1 MIASVLEF
9 SLRQRILV
17 LGLVCLLSVAG
28 IYAFKSIPIDAF
40 PDVTNIQV
48 QILTKAGGLSP
59 IEVEQLITFP
69 IELQLTGLPGLAEVR
84 SLSKFGLSQVTVVF
98 HDDVDI
104 NLARQFVL
112 ERLVQAR
119 EYLPDGVEPIM
130 APVTTG
136 LGEIY
141 QYYLEGPRA
150 KATDPAVIEEELT
163 RQRTVQDWVLRPL
176 LKSIPGVIDVN
187 SLGGFVKDY
196 QVLVDPARLRK
207 YDLTLHEVFSAVAK
221 NNANAGGN
229 ILERYA
235 EKYIVRGVGLIRT
248 VGDIERIVVKEEG
261 GAPVFV
267 RDVAEVRIGQAVRH
281 GAALLNGDREVVVG
295 IVLLLRGGNA
305 KDVVE
310 AVKEKVA
317 KIHRDQMLPDGQKIV
332 PFYDRSDLVTAALGT
347 VRKAL
352 VEGVVLVIAVLFL
365 FLGNVR
371 SALIVTATLVV
382 APLVTFLVMAKVG
395 LSANLMSLGGLAV
408 AIGMIVDGS
417 VVVVENAFR
426 HLTEAPG
433 VPVNRTDAVLRASKE
448 VGTPVVFGVLII
460 ILVFLPLVT
469 LEGMEGKLFAPM
481 AYTIMIALLVSL
493 ILSLT
498 LSPLLCS
505 MALGAGTERETW
517 PVLWAKWAYLPVLRW
532 AIGHRLQVLTGVL
545 MLLIAT
551 LLLVPFLGGEFIP
564 ILDEGVITPQIVRLP
579 SISLSKSIELENR
592 VHKALLEFPEV
603 RSVVSK
609 IGRSEIANAPEE
621 ANESDPIVT
630 LAPQNT
636 WTTARTKSDLVE
648 AMRHRL
654 AGIPGISV
662 LMSQPIQERVDEL
675 ISGVKTEGVV
685 KLFGEDLPVLKQTA
699 DQIAEVMR
707 TIRGVRDLKV
717 EQITGQLYLTVEID
731 REKIARFGINVAD
744 IQEIIETAVAG
755 GLATKVYEGER
766 RFNLVIRFP
775 EKYRNSV
782 QAIGNLLVRTPGGAR
797 IPLSELATVE
807 LREGPVQISR
817 EQVRRRISVGF
828 NVVDRDI
835 QTVVAE
841 GRQKLAAQLRLPPG
855 YQLSWGGSFESMERA
870 MKRLRIIVPITI
882 GLIFILLVAS
892 FNSVRYAALIILN
905 LPLALIGGIGS
916 LWVTG
921 QYLSVPASIG
931 FIALFGIATLNGI
944 VLVSYINT
952 LRRRGIEGDVAIM
965 DACTL
970 RLRPVLM
977 TALVALLGLLPLA
990 FATGIGSEV
999 QRPLA
1004 TVVIGGLFTSTL
1016 LTLVV
1021 LPALYPWFAEK
1032 EAGKE
1037 YVAE

>member
-1 MIASVLEF
+1 MIASLLEF
-9 SLRQRILV
+9 SLRQRILI
-17 LGLVCLLSVAG
+17 LGLACLLSVLG
-28 IYAFKSIPIDAF
+28 LYAFRSIPIDAF

-48 QILTKAGGLSP
+48 QVLTKARGLSP
-59 IEVEQLITFP
+59 IEVEKLVTFP
-69 IELQLTGLPGLAEVR
+69 IELQLTGLPGLAEIR

-98 HDDVDI
+98 HDEVDI
-104 NLARQFVL
+104 YRARQFVL
-112 ERLVQAR
+112 ERLIEAR
-119 EYLPDGVEPIM
+119 EHLPEGVEPVM

-136 LGEIY
+136 LGEVY
-141 QYYLEGPRA
+141 QYYLEGSHA
-150 KATDPAVIEEELT
+150 NAADPAVIEAELT
-163 RQRTVQDWVLRPL
+163 RQRTLQDWVLRPL
-176 LKSIPGVIDVN
+176 LKSVPGVIDVN
-187 SLGGFVKDY
+187 SLGGFVKQY

-207 YDLTLHEVFSAVAK
+207 YDLTLHEVFRAVAK
-221 NNANAGGN
+221 NNANVGGN

-248 VGDIERIVVKEEG
+248 VGDIQRIVVKEEG
-261 GAPVFV
+261 GTPVFV

-281 GAALLNGDREVVVG
+281 GAAVLNGDREVVAG

-305 KDVVE
+305 MNVVE
-310 AVKEKVA
+310 AVKNKVA
-317 KIHRDQMLPDGQKIV
+317 MIHREQVLPAGLTIV

-352 VEGVVLVIAVLFL
+352 MEGVILVVAVLFL

-382 APLVTFLVMAKVG
+382 ATPVTFLVMATVG

-408 AIGMIVDGS
+408 AIGMLVDGS

-426 HLTEAPG
+426 HLTEDRSL
-433 VPVNRTDAVLRASKE
+433 PVNRADAVLRASKE
-448 VGTPVVFGVLII
+448 VGRPVVFGILII

-469 LEGMEGKLFAPM
+469 LQGMEGKLFAPM

-505 MALGAGTERETW
+505 LALGAGTERETLL
-517 PVLWAKWAYLPVLRW
+517 VRWAKRAYLPVLRW
-532 AIGHRLQVLTGVL
+532 ALGHRFQVLTGVAL
-545 MLLIAT
+545 LLIAT

-564 ILDEGVITPQIVRLP
+564 ILDEGALTPQVVRLP
-579 SISLSKSIELENR
+579 SISLSKSIELEKL
-592 VHKALLEFPEV
+592 VHNALLEFPEV
-603 RSVVSK
+603 RSAVSK

-621 ANESDPIVT
+621 PNESDPVVI

-636 WTTARTKSDLVE
+636 WTTAHTKSDLVE
-648 AMRHRL
+648 AIRRRL
-654 AGIPGISV
+654 AEIPGISV

-685 KLFGEDLPVLKQTA
+685 KLFGEDLDTLKQTA
-699 DQIAEVMR
+699 DQIAAVMH

-717 EQITGQLYLTVEID
+717 EQITGQPYLTVEID
-731 REKIARFGINVAD
+731 REKIARYGINVAD
-744 IQEIIETAVAG
+744 VQEIIETAVAG

-766 RFNLVIRFP
+766 RFDLVLRFP
-775 EKYRNSV
+775 EMYRNSV
-782 QAIGNLLVRTPGGAR
+782 QAIGNLLVRGPGGAR
-797 IPLSELATVE
+797 IPMSELATIE
-807 LREGPVQISR
+807 LREGPVHISR

-828 NVVDRDI
+828 NVAGRDI
-835 QTVVAE
+835 ETVVTE
-841 GRQKLAAQLRLPPG
+841 GRQKLATQLRLPPG
-855 YQLSWGGSFESMERA
+855 YLLSWGGSFENMERA
-870 MKRLRIIVPITI
+870 MRRLRIIVPITI
-882 GLIFILLVAS
+882 GSIFILLVAS
-892 FNSVRYAALIILN
+892 FNSVRYAALIMLN
-905 LPLALIGGIGS
+905 LPLALIGGIMS

-931 FIALFGIATLNGI
+931 FIALFGVATLNGI
-944 VLVSYINT
+944 VLVSYINK
-952 LRRRGIEGDVAIM
+952 LRRDGLDGNVAIM
-965 DACTL
+965 AACTL

-1004 TVVIGGLFTSTL
+1004 TVVIGGLVSSTL

-1021 LPALYPWFAEK
+1021 LPVVYGWFEERGEPAHP
-1032 EAGKE
+1032 
-1037 YVAE
+1037 